1 MKKIKKIIIGLILG
15 FILVFTLSYAPQKVS
30 ASGFSDLSD
39 LNNVE
44 LNWNTTL
51 DWSNITSYEAE
62 KGYKNGTF
70 TIQNCS
76 FTSYASEYTSLQ
88 ILTKTSGNNQLK
100 YNNTSVYSNGN
111 WSAQAYQL
119 NNWKTAPTSVT
130 YNRYNQNNQFLSDT
144 LYPGDEAYD
153 EITTFI
159 NNNTSANYI
168 YTLTYDGNGATSGT
182 IPPIENHSA
191 GLVELTSNYNPGN
204 LEKDGYAFLGW
215 NTDASATTPI
225 YEINITSNTTVYAVW
240 SRIEYTLSFNG
251 NGQTTGT
258 PPANMNVASNENV
271 KLSDIGSNTLAKAGY
286 VFLGWNTNA
295 SATSPLTDITITNNT
310 TVYAV
315 WQKLVYYTLT
325 FNGNG
330 ATSGTNPEVK
340 NVVEGSK
347 VELENYN
354 PGNLEKEGYLFLGW
368 NTNASA
374 TSPLTDITITSNTT
388 VYAVWSKK
396 PIVYYTLTYNS
407 NGATSGTNPE
417 VKNVVEGSKVE
428 LENYN
433 PGNLEKEGYLFLGW
447 NTNASATSPLT
458 DITIT
463 SNTTVYAIWGVE
475 LKKVNIKIT
484 CRDNVVWQ
492 GNATFSN
499 NKIVGGVSW
508 DTPTMTNV
516 FFESLDSQN
525 LTLINEKYGLNPNYT
540 SNQLLLFF
548 RPFSTEKDENGKY
561 LAYINL
567 IRLTTPK
574 GTYASNYTSDTSP
587 KNINFDSWLATEGLT
602 NMLKVD
608 SDNYYFNLEVSWS
621 LEEPLPQG
629 VAEWGNVATIMARIM
644 ASVTTLLNINIG
656 FITLGNL
663 LLIVISLSV
672 LFFVIKVWKGGN

>member
-1 MKKIKKIIIGLILG
+1 MKKIKEIIIGLILG
-15 FILVFTLSYAPQKVS
+15 FILVFTLSSAPQKVS
-30 ASGFSDLSD
+30 ASDLSDLSD

-51 DWSNITSYEAE
+51 DWSMITSYESE

-70 TIQNCS
+70 TLNNCS

-119 NNWKTAPTSVT
+119 NNWKTAPNSVT

-144 LYPGDEAYD
+144 LYPGDDAYNV
-153 EITTFI
+153 ITNFI
-159 NNNTSANYI
+159 NSNTTANYI
-168 YTLTYDGNGATSGT
+168 YTLTYNGNGATSGT
-182 IPPIENHSA
+182 VPPSENHSS
-191 GLVELTSNYNPGN
+191 GLVELSANYNPGN
-204 LEKDGYAFLGW
+204 LAKEGYVFLGW
-215 NTDASATTPI
+215 NTNASATTPI
-225 YEINITSNTTVYAVW
+225 YELNINSNTTVYAVW
-240 SRIEYTLSFNG
+240 SKIEYTLIFNG
-251 NGQTTGT
+251 NGQTTGQ
-258 PPANMNVASNENV
+258 PPANINVGANETV

-295 SATSPLTDITITNNT
+295 SATTPLIDITITSNT

-315 WQKLVYYTLT
+315 WQKLKYYTLT
-325 FNGNG
+325 YDGNG
-330 ATSGTNPEVK
+330 ATSGTVPQVK

-347 VELENYN
+347 VDLQNYN
-354 PGNLEKEGYLFLGW
+354 PGNLAKEGYVFLGW

-374 TSPLTDITITSNTT
+374 ASPLTDITITSNTT

-407 NGATSGTNPE
+407 NGATSGTTPE

-447 NTNASATSPLT
+447 NTDASAASPLT

-463 SNTTVYAIWGVE
+463 SNTTVYAIWGVD

-499 NKIVGGVSW
+499 NKIVGGVDWSN
-508 DTPTMTNV
+508 PSMALCYFNNV
-516 FFESLDSQN
+516 DSQN
-525 LTLINEKYGLNPNYT
+525 MILINDIYGNNPNFA
-540 SNQLLLFF
+540 NNELMLFF
-548 RPFSTEKDENGKY
+548 KTFSTEKDDNGRY
-561 LAYINL
+561 LAFVNF
-567 IRLTTPK
+567 IRVTTPK
-574 GTYASNYTSDTSP
+574 GTYAQSFESTQNP
-587 KNINFDSWLATEGLT
+587 KSIDFFTWLESENLT
-602 NMLKVD
+602 NMLNID
-608 SDNYYFNLEVSWS
+608 SDNYYFNIEINWS
-621 LEEPLPQG
+621 LEEPQPAG
-629 VAEWGNVATIMARIM
+629 VAEWGNVATIMGRIM

-656 FITLGNL
+656 FITIGNL

-672 LFFVIKVWKGGN
+672 LFFIIKVWKGGN

>member
-1 MKKIKKIIIGLILG
+1 MKKIKEIIVGLILG

-30 ASGFSDLSD
+30 ASDLSDLSD
-39 LNNVE
+39 LTNIQ
-44 LNWNTTL
+44 LNWNNTL
-51 DWSNITSYEAE
+51 DWSIITSYEEE

-70 TIQNCS
+70 NLQNCS

-88 ILTKTSGNNQLK
+88 ILTKSTGNNQLK
-100 YNNTSVYSNGN
+100 YNNTTVYSYNEWN
-111 WSAQAYQL
+111 AQAYQL
-119 NNWKTAPTSVT
+119 NNWKTAPTKVT
-130 YNRYNQNNQFLSDT
+130 YNRYNANSQFLSNDI
-144 LYPGDEAYD
+144 YPGDEEY
-153 EITTFI
+153 TVLTRFI
-159 NNNTSANYI
+159 NSNTTANYI
-168 YTLTYDGNGATSGT
+168 YTLTYNGNGATSGT
-182 IPPIENHSA
+182 TPPSENHIV
-191 GLVELTSNYNPGN
+191 GLVELSANYNPGN
-204 LEKDGYAFLGW
+204 LAKEGYVFLGW

-225 YEINITSNTTVYAVW
+225 YELNINSNTTVYAVW
-240 SRIEYTLSFNG
+240 SRIEYSLDFNG

-258 PPANMNVASNENV
+258 PPSSINVGSGEVV

-295 SATSPLTDITITNNT
+295 SATSPLIDITITNNT
-310 TVYAV
+310 TVYAI

-330 ATSGTNPEVK
+330 ATSGTTPPVK
-340 NVVEGSK
+340 NVVDGST
-347 VELENYN
+347 VDLQNYN
-354 PGNLEKEGYLFLGW
+354 PGNLAKEGYVFLGW

-396 PIVYYTLTYNS
+396 PIVYYTLTYDG
-407 NGATSGTNPE
+407 NGATSGTFPP
-417 VKNVVEGSKVE
+417 VKNVVDGSTVD
-428 LENYN
+428 LQNYN
-433 PGNLEKEGYLFLGW
+433 PGNLAKEGYVFLGW

-499 NKIVGGVSW
+499 NKIVGGVDWSN
-508 DTPTMTNV
+508 PTMALCYFNNV
-516 FFESLDSQN
+516 DNQN
-525 LTLINEKYGLNPNYT
+525 MILINDTYGNNPSFAN
-540 SNQLLLFF
+540 NELMLFF
-548 RPFSTEKDENGKY
+548 KTFSTEKDENGRY
-561 LAYINL
+561 LAFINL
-567 IRLTTPK
+567 IKITTPK
-574 GTYASNYTSDTSP
+574 GSYAHNFEITQNP
-587 KNINFDSWLATEGLT
+587 KNINFENWLASEGLT
-602 NMLKVD
+602 NLLNVD
-608 SDNYYFNLEVSWS
+608 TDNYYFNLDISWS
-621 LEEPLPQG
+621 LEEPQPQG

-644 ASVTTLLNINIG
+644 ASASTLLNINIG

-663 LLIVISLSV
+663 LLIVIALSV